1 MITIM
6 SIQTYLNITLA
17 IIIGLMV
24 DKVFNKISN
33 KILRII
39 SQFTVNIIIIKYI
52 NLIYSSFNL
61 DSINNG
67 VFFVS
72 VFLGSQK
79 FLFNNIHQLI

>member
-1 MITIM
+1 MAIS
-6 SIQTYLNITLA
+6 SIQTYLNIVLA
-17 IIIGLMV
+17 IIFGLFV
-24 DKVFNKISN
+24 DKIFNKINN
-33 KILRII
+33 KFLRII
-39 SQFTVNIIIIKYI
+39 LQFTVNIIVIRYI

-61 DSINNG
+61 DSINKS